1 MIQHPHANWLV
12 QLAGQRVACLLER
25 SPRRTIG
32 LIISPEGLVVRAP
45 MHASLKTIES
55 VVQEKAAWIAT
66 KLRQAFDRSQQ
77 QSQAVLR
84 WYSGAELPY
93 WGQPLRLQVQAS
105 DHRSIQPCV
114 QLLPSQVDEESQPVV
129 LQVVQRTN
137 QQDETRKLVWGW
149 WQSQAL
155 QHFRQR
161 LDHFAA
167 QVQVRWTQLALSN
180 ATTRWGSAKSD
191 GSIRLNW
198 RLMHFAPELA
208 DYVIVHELCHL
219 REMNHSPR
227 FWREVERVMP
237 DYAQRQAALK
247 HAVVPRWTP

>member
-1 MIQHPHANWLV
+1 V
-12 QLAGQRVACLLER
+12 QLVGETVPCLLER

-45 MHASLKTIES
+45 LRASLKAIES
-55 VVQEKAAWIAT
+55 VVQEKATWIT
-66 KLRQAFDRSQQ
+66 KKLQQVFERAQQ
-77 QSQAVLR
+77 QSQSVLR
-84 WYSGAELPY
+84 WSDGAELPY
-93 WGQPLRLQVQAS
+93 WGQALRLEVQAS
-105 DHRSIQPCV
+105 EHRSIRPGAR
-114 QLLPSQVDEESQPVV
+114 LLLTQNDAGNEPVV

-137 QQDETRKLVWGW
+137 LQDETRKLVWHW

-167 QVQVRWTQLALSN
+167 LVQVRWTQLALSN
-180 ATTRWGSAKSD
+180 AATRWGSAKSD

-198 RLMHFAPELA
+198 RLMHFAPDLA
-208 DYVIVHELCHL
+208 DYVVVHELCHL

-247 HAVVPRWTP
+247 QAVVPRWTP